1 MKLIILVAVG
11 GFLGAIS
18 RFVIANFVQSK
29 HKTPF
34 PFGTFTVNLLGS
46 FLLGILFGRHRL
58 APELFFLL
66 GTGFMGSFTTFS
78 TFELEAVE
86 LIRKEKVWVSLTYL
100 LVSTVLGVALA
111 LAGYRLAKI
120 F

>member
-1 MKLIILVAVG
+1 MKLVLFVAAG
-11 GFLGAIS
+11 GFAGAIT
-18 RFVIANFVQSK
+18 RFFVVNLVQAK
-29 HKTPF
+29 NKTPF
-34 PFGTFTVNLLGS
+34 PFGTLAVNLLGS

-58 APELFFLL
+58 APEVFFLL

-78 TFELEAVE
+78 TFELESVE
-86 LIRKEKVWVSLTYL
+86 LIRKDKVWLSITYL

-111 LAGYRLAKI
+111 LAGYRLAQV